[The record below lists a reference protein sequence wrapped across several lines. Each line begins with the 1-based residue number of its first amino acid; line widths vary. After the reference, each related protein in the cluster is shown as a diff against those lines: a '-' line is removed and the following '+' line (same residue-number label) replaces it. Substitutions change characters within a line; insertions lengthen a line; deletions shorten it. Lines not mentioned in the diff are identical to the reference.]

1 MKRCIICLKEKQLSD
16 FYAHPQMKDGHLN
29 KCKECCREYARRKD
43 SRASDIDRYRHNPKR
58 YLKHK
63 YYGIKTRCE
72 GRGSNKSYA
81 GRAFLTMEE
90 WEVFCEKTHSQ
101 FMVLY
106 KRWQDSGY
114 DRWLSPSIDRIDN
127 DGGYTVDNIQWLTMA
142 DNGGKYRKEMVR
154 RIAVSKDGETIGVFP
169 TQQSAA
175 DAIGAPQANVG
186 RALRQGKRK
195 NGMPRLVNGYSL
207 RYVG

>member
-16 FYAHPQMKDGHLN
+16 FYAHPPMKDGHLN
-29 KCKECCREYARRKD
+29 KCKECCKEYARKKD

-58 YLKHK
+58 YLRHK
-63 YYGIKTRCE
+63 YYGIKARCE
-72 GRGSNKSYA
+72 GRSSNKSYA

-101 FMVLY
+101 FMMLY

-114 DRWLSPSIDRIDN
+114 DKWLSPSIDRIDN
-127 DGGYTVDNIQWLTMA
+127 GGGYTVDNIQWLTMA
-142 DNGGKYRKEMVR
+142 DNDDKYRKEKAR
-154 RIAVSKDGETIGVFP
+154 RIAVSKDGETMGVFP

-175 DAIGAPQANVG
+175 DAIGAHQANVG
-186 RALRQGKRK
+186 RALRQGDRK
-195 NGMPRLVNGYSL
+195 NGTPRLVNGYSL
-207 RYVG
+207 KYVE